1 MYQNHISFLVPY
13 FVESV
18 SSILHVFIFL
28 GMTICINICRV
39 SLCEPNYIENGCIFV
54 NYNAVFIQIKMI

>member
-1 MYQNHISFLVPY
+1 
-13 FVESV
+13 
-18 SSILHVFIFL
+18 
-28 GMTICINICRV
+28 MTICINICRV